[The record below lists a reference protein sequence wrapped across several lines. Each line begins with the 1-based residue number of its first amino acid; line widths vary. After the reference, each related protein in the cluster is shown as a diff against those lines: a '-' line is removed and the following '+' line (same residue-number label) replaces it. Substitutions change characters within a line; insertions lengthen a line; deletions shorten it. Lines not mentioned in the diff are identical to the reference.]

1 MEADDR
7 NERPGETGM
16 AALEQVGLSRRAML
30 RRALGAAV
38 AGALA
43 PAPSFARS
51 ARRYAALEA
60 LLDDYVQK
68 GRMPGG
74 VVAVVR
80 PGRFRPDY
88 VLAGRSAFAGGSPVA
103 ADTLWR
109 IYSMT
114 KPVTGLAVMQE
125 VGLGRLGL
133 DTPLAELVPE
143 FARMKV
149 LVEPD
154 AGLEARPAEAPIR
167 VRHLLTHTAG
177 FSYHFAGD
185 GPLEQEYRRQGL
197 IPIGNLGLG
206 LSPIDGPVP
215 DLDGFLR
222 RLAALPLRAE
232 PGSAYRYSVSLDVA
246 GGMLERMHRKPFDRL
261 LEERLLAPLGMR
273 DTGFVVPAAANGRLS
288 ALYAWTDPA
297 TNKPTGRPELADAPP
312 DTAWGKPPPLPAG
325 GAGLVSSAA
334 DFARFA
340 QMLLN
345 EGMFEGRRLLPAGA
359 ARLAMSNIMPA
370 ALRFNERNGYGAGG
384 AVSLVDTRADGPE
397 GQPPGVFGWGGAA
410 GTLFQ
415 VDPVRQVGVV
425 LMLQFLPAQTFPMGR
440 DFQAAIN
447 RDFG

>member
-1 MEADDR
+1 MPASDILATDR
-7 NERPGETGM
+7 RGWMG
-16 AALEQVGLSRRAML
+16 AV
-30 RRALGAAV
+30 LGAAV

-43 PAPSFARS
+43 PVPAFARS
-51 ARRYAALEA
+51 ASRYAALEA
-60 LLDDYVQK
+60 LLEDYVQQ

-74 VVAVVR
+74 VVAVVK

-88 VLAGRSAFAGGSPVA
+88 VLAGRSAFEGGSPVS

-114 KPVTGLAVMQE
+114 KPVTGVAVMQE
-125 VGLGRLGL
+125 VGAGRLDIDTAVGDVLPEYRQMQVQVDADKSL
-133 DTPLAELVPE
+133 DS
-143 FARMKV
+143 
-149 LVEPD
+149 
-154 AGLEARPAEAPIR
+154 RPAEQPIR

-177 FSYHFAGD
+177 FSYHFAGN
-185 GPLEQEYRRQGL
+185 GPLEQAYRRQGL
-197 IPIGNLGLG
+197 LPIGNLGLG

-215 DLDGFLR
+215 DLDTFLR
-222 RLAALPLRAE
+222 RLAELPLRFD
-232 PGSAYRYSVSLDVA
+232 PGSAYRYSLSLDVA
-246 GGMLERMHRKPFDRL
+246 GGMLERMHQRPFDRL
-261 LEERLLAPLGMR
+261 LEERLFGPLGMQ
-273 DTGFVVPAAANGRLS
+273 DTGFMVPAAANGRLS
-288 ALYAWTDPA
+288 ALYAWMDPE
-297 TNKPTGRPELADAPP
+297 TNKPTGRPVLADAPP
-312 DTAWGKPPPLPAG
+312 QTAWGKPPPLPAG

-345 EGMFEGRRLLPAGA
+345 EGIFEGQRLMPAGVS
-359 ARLAMSNIMPA
+359 RLALSNLMPP

-384 AVSLVDTRADGPE
+384 AVSLADTRAEGAQ

-415 VDPVRQVGVV
+415 VDPVRQVSVV

-440 DFQAAIN
+440 DFQGAIN